1 MPETSPDDL
10 LPLALSRPRQAEL
23 RARRL
28 LARHPDAVTESIARQ
43 AIGIVLRERGDLR
56 GAVDALQAA
65 LRAARR
71 SRNAGRMIDVQATL
85 GVVEAMDG
93 RTRSALARLSRALK
107 GATGGLGARVL
118 LRRGHVL
125 YQAGRYPEALEDLR
139 RALATFREVGDLL
152 WEARVLHHRCV
163 VHLALGSVTRA
174 EHDVLRAEA
183 LFTEC
188 GQEYEAAQAL
198 ESRGFLAYRRGDLPA
213 ALRLLDQAAGSYRKL
228 DLGVPELT
236 VDQSMVFLAAG
247 LPAEAFAVVVG
258 ALDGLA
264 GQPSLRADLL
274 LAAAT
279 AALALPD
286 PVRAE
291 QYGRAAERLFR
302 RQGRTWWAVRA
313 RLIVARA
320 RFEQGE
326 HGARLLTD
334 AMDVAAELQ
343 HARVDEA
350 TLAWLVA
357 GDVAAA
363 RGDGAAADYFGRA
376 AAQRGRGSA
385 LNRSLGWLAQAR
397 LHELAGRR
405 RATLVACNRGIDA
418 LDEHRMLLGSPELR
432 ALATSHGRELASLAL
447 TTALATGD
455 ARPLLTWTERIRAT
469 ALSQPPVLPSG
480 HARLRSQLARL
491 RDVVRRLNEARDA
504 ELPTGPLERE
514 RDGLEAAI
522 RREQHQLG
530 GRAGSTQARFELAEL
545 TGALGEH
552 VLVELVEVAGV
563 LHALVVRG
571 GRVTRALVGS
581 LDSALEAVEYARFQL
596 RRVGRGARPDLAA
609 VGSVLADGVLGA
621 ARHRLG
627 DGPVIIVPPS
637 RLHGTPWGLM
647 PGLAQRPITVSP
659 SAAMWL
665 RSRRIARPSAER
677 LVLVAGPDLGTEGA
691 EVVAVAARCPD
702 AVVLTGAAAV
712 VDDVIAA
719 MDGATLAHLAAHGR
733 LRLDNPMF
741 SELRL
746 ADGPLTVH
754 DLQRMRRAPFRVVLS
769 ACDSGLATPVGADE
783 LLGLATT
790 LLGLGSAGV
799 AASVTVVDDAATVP
813 VMDRVHRSLES
824 GAGLAES
831 LLRARQESADSL
843 IETATAA
850 TFIGLGV

>member
-1 MPETSPDDL
+1 LGSVG
-10 LPLALSRPRQAEL
+10 RAEQ
-23 RARRL
+23 
-28 LARHPDAVTESIARQ
+28 D
-43 AIGIVLRERGDLR
+43 
-56 GAVDALQAA
+56 A
-65 LRAARR
+65 LRAEQLFL
-71 SRNAGRMIDVQATL
+71 SIEQDL
-85 GVVEAMDG
+85 EAAD
-93 RTRSALARLSRALK
+93 
-107 GATGGLGARVL
+107 ARVNQ
-118 LRRGHVL
+118 GYV
-125 YQAGRYPEALEDLR
+125 
-139 RALATFREVGDLL
+139 
-152 WEARVLHHRCV
+152 
-163 VHLALGSVTRA
+163 
-174 EHDVLRAEA
+174 
-183 LFTEC
+183 
-188 GQEYEAAQAL
+188 
-198 ESRGFLAYRRGDLPA
+198 AYLKGDLPA
-213 ALRLLDQAAGSYRKL
+213 ALKALDVAARTYRKL
-228 DLGVPELT
+228 GVVWPDLAADHST
-236 VDQSMVFLAAG
+236 VLLAAG
-247 LPAEAFAVVVG
+247 LSAEAVRVVLE
-258 ALDGLA
+258 ALDA
-264 GQPSLRADLL
+264 PAMQSSRRAELL

-291 QYGRAAERLFR
+291 QHGREAERLFR
-302 RQGRTWWAVRA
+302 RQGRTWWGVRA
-313 RLIVARA
+313 RLIVVRA
-320 RFEQGE
+320 RIERGE
-326 HGARLLTD
+326 HGARLF
-334 AMDVAAELQ
+334 AAAAGVAAELQ
-343 HARVDEA
+343 HARADEA
-350 TLAWLVA
+350 TLALLVA
-357 GDVAAA
+357 GELAAA
-363 RGDGAAADYFGRA
+363 RADGAAAGYFARA

-397 LHELAGRR
+397 LHGLTGRR
-405 RATLVACNRGIDA
+405 RAVLTACARGLDA
-418 LDEHRMLLGSPELR
+418 LDEHRTSLGSPELR
-432 ALATSHGRELASLAL
+432 ALATGHGRELAALAL
-447 TTALATGD
+447 TEALATGD
-455 ARPLLTWTERIRAT
+455 ARRLLGWTERIRAT
-469 ALSQPPVLPSG
+469 AVSQPPVVPSG
-480 HARLRSQLARL
+480 HARLRRQLALL

-504 ELPTGPLERE
+504 ALPTGSLERE

-522 RREQHQLG
+522 RREQHQLS
-530 GRAGSTQARFELAEL
+530 GRAHAQVRFDLAEL
-545 TGALGEH
+545 TDSLGEQ
-552 VLVELVEVAGV
+552 VLVELVEVGGV

-571 GRVTRALVGS
+571 GRVTRQLVGS
-581 LDSALEAVEYARFQL
+581 LDSALQAVEYARFQL

-609 VGSVLADGVLGA
+609 VGSVLADGVLGSV
-621 ARHRLG
+621 RHRLG

-647 PGLAQRPITVSP
+647 PGLADRPITVSP

-665 RSRRIARPSAER
+665 RCRRIAQPSGNR

-691 EVVAVAARCPD
+691 EIVAVAARRPD
-702 AVVLTGAAAV
+702 ATVLTGSDAA

-719 MDGATLAHLAAHGR
+719 IDGATLAHLAAHGR

-831 LLRARQESADSL
+831 LLRARQLSADSL

>member
-1 MPETSPDDL
+1 MADL
-10 LPLALSRPRQAEL
+10 LALALARPREAER

-28 LARHPDAVTESIARQ
+28 LRSGGDADAMSIAHQ
-43 AIGIVLRERGDLR
+43 TLGIVLRDRGETR
-56 GAVDALQAA
+56 AA
-65 LRAARR
+65 LDHLKVALREARR
-71 SRNAGRMIDVQATL
+71 SDNPNRAADVLGTL
-85 GVVEAMDG
+85 GVAESVSG
-93 RTRSALARLSRALK
+93 RTQAGLAHFDRALAIASGDTR
-107 GATGGLGARVL
+107 ARVL
-118 LRRGHVL
+118 LRRSHVFL
-125 YQAGRYPEALEDLR
+125 PAGRYTEALADLR
-139 RALATFREVGDLL
+139 HAGSTFRAVGDVL
-152 WEARVLHHRCV
+152 WEARTLNTRCA
-163 VHLALGSVTRA
+163 VHCRLGSVARA
-174 EHDVLRAEA
+174 EQDALRAEQ
-183 LFTEC
+183 LYLSI
-188 GQEYEAAQAL
+188 GQDLEAADACLNQ
-198 ESRGFLAYRRGDLPA
+198 GYVAYLKGDLPA
-213 ALRLLDQAAGSYRKL
+213 ALKTLDVAARRYRKVGEDSPYL
-228 DLGVPELT
+228 AADYST
-236 VDQSMVFLAAG
+236 VLLAAG
-247 LPAEAFAVVVG
+247 LPAEALRV
-258 ALDGLA
+258 ALEALA
-264 GQPSLRADLL
+264 ASAPPPIRRAELL

-279 AALALPD
+279 ASLALPD
-286 PVRAE
+286 PARAE
-291 QYGRAAERLFR
+291 EYARDADRLFR
-302 RQGRTWWAVRA
+302 RQDRAWWAVRA
-313 RLIVARA
+313 RLIVVRA

-326 HGARLLTD
+326 HGARLF
-334 AMDVAAELQ
+334 AAAQDVAASLE
-343 HARVDEA
+343 HARADEA
-350 TLAWLVA
+350 TLAMLLA
-357 GDVAAA
+357 GEVAAA
-363 RGDGAAADYFGRA
+363 RGDDAAAGYFGRA

-405 RATLVACNRGIDA
+405 GPVLVACGRGLDA

-432 ALATSHGRELASLAL
+432 ALATGHARELAALAL
-447 TTALATGD
+447 TTALATDD
-455 ARPLLTWTERIRAT
+455 ARRLLAWTERIRAT

-480 HARLRSQLARL
+480 RARLRSQLARL
-491 RDVVRRLNEARDA
+491 RDVASRLNEARDA
-504 ELPTGPLERE
+504 RLPTGALERE

-522 RREQHQLG
+522 RREQHQLS
-530 GRAGSTQARFELAEL
+530 GRGASTQARFDFAELA
-545 TGALGEH
+545 AVLGDH

-563 LHALVVRG
+563 VHALVVRG
-571 GRVTRALVGS
+571 GRVTRHEVGALDG
-581 LDSALEAVEYARFQL
+581 ALRAVEYARFQL

-609 VGSVLADGVLGA
+609 VGSVLEDGVLGT

-627 DGPVIIVPPS
+627 DGPVVIVPPA
-637 RLHGTPWGLM
+637 RLHGTPWALM
-647 PGLAQRPITVSP
+647 PQLRDRPMTVSP

-665 RSRRIARPSAER
+665 RARRTARPSAER

-691 EVVAVAARCPD
+691 EILAVSARRPD

-719 MDGATLAHLAAHGR
+719 IDGATLAHLAAHGR

-813 VMDRVHRSLES
+813 VMDRVHRSLEF

>member
-1 MPETSPDDL
+1 MADL
-10 LPLALSRPRQAEL
+10 LALALARPREAE
-23 RARRL
+23 RQARRL
-28 LARHPDAVTESIARQ
+28 LRSGGDADSMSIAHQ
-43 AIGIVLRERGDLR
+43 TLGIVLRDRGELPAALEHLKSALR
-56 GAVDALQAA
+56 GA
-65 LRAARR
+65 ARSDPNR
-71 SRNAGRMIDVQATL
+71 VADVLGTL
-85 GVVEAMDG
+85 AIAECSSG
-93 RTRSALARLSRALK
+93 RTRAGLARLNRALAIAS
-107 GATGGLGARVL
+107 GDMRARVL
-118 LRRGHVL
+118 LRRAGALWSVGRYGEAL
-125 YQAGRYPEALEDLR
+125 SDLRQAGS
-139 RALATFREVGDLL
+139 TFRAVGDVL
-152 WEARVLHHRCV
+152 WEARTLNIRSV
-163 VHLALGSVTRA
+163 VHCRLGSVTRA
-174 EHDVLRAEA
+174 EQDALRAER
-183 LFTEC
+183 LYLSI
-188 GQEYEAAQAL
+188 GQDLEAADACLNQ
-198 ESRGFLAYRRGDLPA
+198 GYVAYLKGDLPSALKTLDLA
-213 ALRLLDQAAGSYRKL
+213 ARRYRKL
-228 DLGVPELT
+228 GVDWPDLAADYST
-236 VDQSMVFLAAG
+236 VLLAAG
-247 LPAEAFAVVVG
+247 LSTEALRVVRE
-258 ALDGLA
+258 ALDAPALQA
-264 GQPSLRADLL
+264 SRRAELL

-286 PVRAE
+286 PARAE

-313 RLIVARA
+313 RLIVVRA

-326 HGARLLTD
+326 HGARLF
-334 AMDVAAELQ
+334 AAAEDVAAELQ
-343 HARVDEA
+343 HARADEA
-350 TLAWLVA
+350 TLALLVA
-357 GDVAAA
+357 GEVAAA
-363 RGDGAAADYFGRA
+363 RGNGAAAGYFGRA
-376 AAQRGRGSA
+376 AGQRGRGSA

-397 LHELAGRR
+397 AHEIAGRR
-405 RATLVACNRGIDA
+405 RAVLSACARGLDA
-418 LDEHRMLLGSPELR
+418 LDEHRTTLGSPELR
-432 ALATSHGRELASLAL
+432 ALATGHGRELAALAL
-447 TTALATGD
+447 TEALATGD
-455 ARPLLTWTERIRAT
+455 ARRLLAWTERIRA
-469 ALSQPPVLPSG
+469 AAVSQPPVRPSG
-480 HARLRSQLARL
+480 HARLRRQLARL

-504 ELPTGPLERE
+504 QLPTGALERE
-514 RDGLEAAI
+514 RNGLEAAI
-522 RREQHQLG
+522 RREQHQLS
-530 GRAGSTQARFELAEL
+530 GRRAQTQARFDLGEL

-552 VLVELVEVAGV
+552 ALVELVEVAGV

-571 GRVTRALVGS
+571 GRVTRQLVGS
-581 LDSALEAVEYARFQL
+581 LDDALRAVEYARFQL

-621 ARHRLG
+621 VRHRLG
-627 DGPVIIVPPS
+627 DVPVIIVPPA

-647 PGLAQRPITVSP
+647 PGLADRPITVSP
-659 SAAMWL
+659 SAATWL
-665 RSRRIARPSAER
+665 RSRRFARPSDDR

-691 EVVAVAARCPD
+691 EVLAVAARRPD